1 MDTGIIVLRII
12 SFVPRGSRES
22 HAAMRQT
29 STFDFRLLFHQ
40 VTGLLRESGAGA
52 AQMPRSQ
59 QYRACAEECRFEVE
73 TFRDPKARVQIL
85 ELAAGMIAE

>member
-1 MDTGIIVLRII
+1 
-12 SFVPRGSRES
+12 
-22 HAAMRQT
+22 
-29 STFDFRLLFHQ
+29 